1 MDIAWHGYSCFRIT
15 ERGHTS
21 VVTDPFG
28 VKNALAKLRLN
39 ADLVTVSHDR
49 DGHQVDDVRGQIYV
63 IAGPGEYEV
72 GELFVTG
79 IALHHHD
86 DANDRVLENVAYHF
100 EYPNALNVLH
110 LGALRQLPDPSIF
123 EQLDQVSV
131 LLLPLE
137 AAHHG
142 GDQLADLISVIEPN
156 YVVPM
161 QPIRLSDAD
170 YSLAL
175 DGFLK
180 LMGVGGLA
188 QQDGLRVTPTN
199 LPEQTQVAL
208 LRSNHGRSA
217 TAKKVKSAQTK

>member
-21 VVTDPFG
+21 VVTDPYG
-28 VKNALAKLRLN
+28 TKKALAKMRLN

-49 DGHQVDDVRGQIYV
+49 DGHRVADIRGQIYV

-86 DANDRVLENVAYHF
+86 AENDRVFNNVAYHF

-110 LGALRQLPDPSIF
+110 LGVLHQLPDPSIF
-123 EQLDQVSV
+123 EQLDQVNV
-131 LLLPLE
+131 LLLPVE

-161 QPIRLSDAD
+161 QPIRLKEAD
-170 YSLAL
+170 YALAVE
-175 DGFLK
+175 GFLK
-180 LMGVGGLA
+180 LMGVSGLE
-188 QQDGLRVTPTN
+188 QQDGLRVNPTS

-208 LRSNHGRSA
+208 LRSNHSRSA
-217 TAKKVKSAQTK
+217 AAKRVNRAHTK

>member
-28 VKNALAKLRLN
+28 AKEALAKMRLI
-39 ADLVTVSHDR
+39 ADLVTVSHDSA
-49 DGHQVDDVRGQIYV
+49 GHRVGDIRGQSYV

-86 DANDRVLENVAYHF
+86 DENDRVLDNVAYHF
-100 EYPNALNVLH
+100 AYPNALNVLH
-110 LGALRQLPDPSIF
+110 LGALHQLPDPSVF
-123 EQLDQVSV
+123 EQLDQVNA
-131 LLLPLE
+131 LLLPVE
-137 AAHHG
+137 AAQHN

-156 YVVPM
+156 YVLPM
-161 QPIRLSDAD
+161 RPKRLSDAA

-180 LMGVGGLA
+180 LMGVSGLEER
-188 QQDGLRVTPTN
+188 DGLRLTPTS
-199 LPEQTQVAL
+199 LPEPTQVAL
-208 LRSNHGRSA
+208 LRSSH
-217 TAKKVKSAQTK
+217 

>member
-28 VKNALAKLRLN
+28 TKKALAKMRLN

-49 DGHQVDDVRGQIYV
+49 AGHRVDDIRGQKYV
-63 IAGPGEYEV
+63 IAGPGEYEI

-79 IALHHHD
+79 IALHHYD
-86 DANDRVLENVAYHF
+86 GERDQVLDNVAYHF
-100 EYPNALNVLH
+100 EYPNDLNVLH
-110 LGALRQLPDPSIF
+110 VGALHQLPDPSIF
-123 EQLDQVSV
+123 EQLDQVNV
-131 LLLPLE
+131 LLLPVE
-137 AAHHG
+137 AALLG

-161 QPIRLSDAD
+161 RPTRLSEAD
-170 YSLAL
+170 FMFAV

-180 LMGVGGLA
+180 LMGVSGV
-188 QQDGLRVTPTN
+188 QEQDGLRMTPTS

-208 LRSNHGRSA
+208 LRSDR
-217 TAKKVKSAQTK
+217 

>member
-21 VVTDPFG
+21 VVTDPFRSKQG
-28 VKNALAKLRLN
+28 DAKLRLS

-49 DGHQVDDVRGQIYV
+49 AKHRVEEIRDQQYV

-72 GELFVTG
+72 GELFITG

-86 DANDRVLENVAYHF
+86 VEAGKVLENVAYHF
-100 EYPNALNVLH
+100 EYPNDLSVLH
-110 LGALRQLPDPSIF
+110 LGALRQLPDPSTF
-123 EQLDQVSV
+123 EQLDQVNV
-131 LLLPLE
+131 LLLPVKE
-137 AAHHG
+137 ALPG
-142 GDQLADLISVIEPN
+142 ENLADLISVIEPN

-161 QPIRLSDAD
+161 QATGLRDGDFSA
-170 YSLAL
+170 AM

-180 LMGVGGLA
+180 LMGVNNVEAQSGLRLA
-188 QQDGLRVTPTN
+188 QTN

-208 LRSNHGRSA
+208 LSVNH
-217 TAKKVKSAQTK
+217 KSS